1 MRTIQLE
8 ILRHGPPHNQLLSPL
23 TEYLALCENHA
34 AVTVRLPFE
43 HAAFLLRL
51 KALQYAKDVAYR
63 PLELEDL
70 ARKMTDIL
78 SQVPGLIREL
88 AEQSASANET
98 CHLRL
103 ILSANELAL
112 LPFEITNA
120 SQGFAGA
127 GQPLLLQSQAPICV
141 TREVRRVVTEHL
153 SWPPPPYPR
162 ILFAAAAPLA
172 SVPLEAHLLVFRQV
186 IDPWVF
192 HFKDEAERR
201 KRIGDHLTVLPSA
214 TLREIEEECASG
226 KYTHVHLL
234 AHGVPIEKG
243 DDRRYGLALHDPADR
258 GRPDVVEASRLAKAM
273 RPPIKNEAGKFAR
286 PSVVTLAV
294 CDAGSVGSVVG
305 AGASIA
311 HSLHDEGIPFV
322 VASQFPLSF
331 GGSVVMTKVL
341 YSGLL
346 GGEDPRVLLI
356 NLRRELMTKVP
367 GTHDWASIVAYAS
380 FPPDMDREL
389 GRIQVDQAFRSL
401 EAAIN
406 HVDKKLGAST
416 EGKWNDDRRRLNAAR
431 DRIDRLLKKNQDP
444 KVFGIAASA
453 DKRLA
458 QILWQI
464 RADPSRPA
472 KDENEVRELL
482 ISAREYY
489 EEAFRRDRSQMWAR
503 VQSLAMTAVLRCWQP
518 NETLSAVKWRL
529 AEAFSQEE
537 LRLEDRQRLAWANAN
552 LAELYLLSLAMKDA
566 PLSAREARKKARAHA
581 SAFAQIPDL
590 TWLEIHSTRRQF
602 HRYSSFFSHVNPELA
617 EMAREADRLTNL
629 LPESSGNYA

>member
-23 TEYLALCENHA
+23 TEYLALCENHP

-43 HAAFLLRL
+43 HADFLLRL
-51 KALQYAKDVAYR
+51 KALQYKKDAAYR
-63 PLELEDL
+63 PLEIEDL

-141 TREVRRVVTEHL
+141 TREVRRVVTERL
-153 SWPPPPYPR
+153 TWPPPPYPK

-172 SVPLEAHLLVFRQV
+172 TVPLEAHLLVFRQV

-192 HFKDEAERR
+192 HFKDETERR

-214 TLREIEEECASG
+214 TLRGIEEECASG
-226 KYTHVHLL
+226 KYTHVHIL

-243 DDRRYGLALHDPADR
+243 DDRRYGLALHDPLDP
-258 GRPDVVEASRLAKAM
+258 GKPDVVEASRLAKAL
-273 RPPIKNEAGKFAR
+273 RPPIKDDQGSFAR

-305 AGASIA
+305 AGSSIA
-311 HSLHDEGIPFV
+311 HALHDEGIPFV

-331 GGSVVMTKVL
+331 AGSIVMTKVL

-346 GGEDPRVLLI
+346 GGEDPRTLLI

-380 FPPDMDREL
+380 FPQDMDREL

-406 HVDKKLGAST
+406 HVDKKLGAAT
-416 EGKWNDDRRRLNAAR
+416 EGNWDDDRKRLNAAR
-431 DRIDRLLKKNQDP
+431 DRIDRLLKKDQEP
-444 KVFGIAASA
+444 KVYGIVAST

-464 RADPSRPA
+464 RPDPSLPA
-472 KDENEVRELL
+472 KDETEVRDRLL
-482 ISAREYY
+482 SARKYY

-503 VQSLAMTAVLRCWQP
+503 VQSLAMTAVLRYWQT
-518 NETLSAVKWRL
+518 NETLSREKWQL
-529 AEAFSQEE
+529 AELFSHEE
-537 LRLEDRQRLAWANAN
+537 LRLQDRQRLAWAHAN
-552 LAELYLLSLAMKDA
+552 LAELYLLSLAMEDA
-566 PLSAREARKKARAHA
+566 PIAPGEAKKKANEHA
-581 SAFAQIPDL
+581 RAFADVPDL
-590 TWLEIHSTRRQF
+590 TWLEIHTTRRQF
-602 HRYSSFFSHVNPELA
+602 LRYSSFFSCVNPELKKVA
-617 EMAREADRLTNL
+617 AEADLLADL
-629 LPESSGNYA
+629 LPQSSGSYA